1 MLTNLSHTQ
10 VWVLDQDVAIDFYV
24 GKLGLVIGVDA
35 QMEVMRWLTVSLRG
49 TTEPEIAL
57 LPAGSSPSDDPAD
70 RASSCASASP
80 RAGCRRSSSGRTTAR
95 RRTTSSSGGAS
106 SSRSSRQTRFY
117 GTDCALRDP
126 FGNSIRIGQ
135 RAEGEI
141 EIPLA
146 EQSRAAR

>member
-24 GKLGLVIGVDA
+24 GKLGLVVGVDA
-35 QMEVMRWLTVSLRG
+35 QMEVMRWLTVSLPG

-57 LPAGSSPSDDPAD
+57 LQPGPPALDPQTAQLVRELVTRGGMPTLFFGTDDCQATYD
-70 RASSCASASP
+70 ELV
-80 RAGCRRSSSGRTTAR
+80 GRGVEFTEQPT
-95 RRTTSSSGGAS
+95 
-106 SSRSSRQTRFY
+106 TRFY

-141 EIPLA
+141 EVPLA
-146 EQSRAAR
+146 QQSRTAR